1 METRI
6 NVKLEFN
13 SLVIGLNE
21 IEVLDKLLNKVG
33 PLVDRLTRELENE
46 EQEQFSD
53 LEKIDVARNLT
64 RIAENMQALTK
75 LIGLV
80 TLSNND
86 SAKALFM
93 NDTLP
98 RVLDA
103 WENHINEI
111 QTLSDKLV
119 SLDE

>member
-1 METRI
+1 M
-6 NVKLEFN
+6 
-13 SLVIGLNE
+13 
-21 IEVLDKLLNKVG
+21 
-33 PLVDRLTRELENE
+33 

-119 SLDE
+119 NLDE

>member
-1 METRI
+1 M
-6 NVKLEFN
+6 
-13 SLVIGLNE
+13 
-21 IEVLDKLLNKVG
+21 
-33 PLVDRLTRELENE
+33 

-86 SAKALFM
+86 SAKAFFM
-93 NDTLP
+93 NDT
-98 RVLDA
+98 
-103 WENHINEI
+103 E
-111 QTLSDKLV
+111 
-119 SLDE
+119 

>member
-1 METRI
+1 
-6 NVKLEFN
+6 
-13 SLVIGLNE
+13 
-21 IEVLDKLLNKVG
+21 
-33 PLVDRLTRELENE
+33 
-46 EQEQFSD
+46 
-53 LEKIDVARNLT
+53 
-64 RIAENMQALTK
+64 MQALTK

-86 SAKALFM
+86 SARAFFM

>member
-1 METRI
+1 M
-6 NVKLEFN
+6 
-13 SLVIGLNE
+13 G
-21 IEVLDKLLNKVG
+21 
-33 PLVDRLTRELENE
+33 
-46 EQEQFSD
+46 QEQFSD
-53 LEKIDVARNLT
+53 LEKIARDLI

-80 TLSNND
+80 VISNDYDVNYF
-86 SAKALFM
+86 FM
-93 NDTLP
+93 NTVLP

>member
-1 METRI
+1 M
-6 NVKLEFN
+6 
-13 SLVIGLNE
+13 
-21 IEVLDKLLNKVG
+21 
-33 PLVDRLTRELENE
+33 

-64 RIAENMQALTK
+64 RIAENMQSLTK

-86 SAKALFM
+86 RARAFFM

>member
-1 METRI
+1 M
-6 NVKLEFN
+6 
-13 SLVIGLNE
+13 G
-21 IEVLDKLLNKVG
+21 
-33 PLVDRLTRELENE
+33 
-46 EQEQFSD
+46 QEQFSD

-86 SAKALFM
+86 NTRAFFM

-103 WENHINEI
+103 WENHIKEI
-111 QTLSDKLV
+111 QNLSDKLV